1 MLGVSSAAV
10 SLRRYYDFQW
20 VVLPSFHMCVWC
32 SVVMVVDTA
41 PNVCEAPTPT
51 HLVAT
56 CINPIENIGI
66 IFTMLSQYNICTM
79 CTREVVVTITHD
91 MTYTQLHLRLS
102 LTSSFSL
109 PLSLPP
115 DSRKEYRFA
124 VDPTL
129 TLANVL
135 LKIREQT
142 GLKQNV
148 PFNLKW
154 LDVEGEWYM

>member
-1 MLGVSSAAV
+1 
-10 SLRRYYDFQW
+10 
-20 VVLPSFHMCVWC
+20 
-32 SVVMVVDTA
+32 
-41 PNVCEAPTPT
+41 
-51 HLVAT
+51 
-56 CINPIENIGI
+56 
-66 IFTMLSQYNICTM
+66 M
-79 CTREVVVTITHD
+79 CTREVVAPVTHD
-91 MTYTQLHLRLS
+91 MTYPQLHSRLLYS
-102 LTSSFSL
+102 HHPSFLPLSPFPSPPSSSL
-109 PLSLPP
+109 PL

-154 LDVEGEWYM
+154 LDVEGEWYYI